1 MEKDFDIEKLE
12 RYIIDNSLTYYI
24 ETYGCQMNAHDSEKI
39 SGILSSLGYSRAQDK
54 DKADLVLFNTCCVR
68 ENAENKI
75 YGNVGKMKQYKK
87 HNEDMI
93 VGVCGCMM
101 QQKGVADDLFRMFP
115 FVELAFGTTNMQ
127 DLPEML
133 YHIIFDKERIK
144 LIEDDKIAAENV
156 PMKRTPPPLSTVN
169 IMQGCNNFCTY
180 CIVPYVRGREHSRR
194 IGDIITEVESLMK
207 DGYREVMLLG
217 QNVNS
222 YGSEFDRV
230 TFPMLLEE
238 VAKTGIDRIR
248 FMTSHPK
255 DATLELFET
264 MARHDNICN
273 QLHLPVQAGS
283 SRVLKAMNRRYT
295 REDYLSLIK
304 TLRSIIPD
312 VVLSSDIMI
321 GFPGET
327 DDEFEETVSLMEEVR
342 YDSAFTFVYSPR
354 KGTPAAEMPDQIPE
368 EIKQKRIMK
377 IVALQNRITYESNL
391 KDVGRSDR
399 VLVEGKS
406 SRDEGFIAG
415 KTDGGKMVNLRG
427 DISLVGQIIPVRI
440 AEAKKTTLVGEIEG
454 R

>member
-1 MEKDFDIEKLE
+1 MTQIFDPEKLE
-12 RYIIDNSLTYYI
+12 RYIIDNALTYYI

-39 SGILSSLGYSRAQDK
+39 SGILSSLGYTRTEEK
-54 DKADLVLFNTCCVR
+54 GKADLVLFNTCCVR

-75 YGNVGKMKQYKK
+75 YGNVGKMKQFKK
-87 HNEDMI
+87 RNAGMI
-93 VGVCGCMM
+93 IGVCGCMM

-133 YHIIFDKERIK
+133 YHIIFDKERTK
-144 LIEDDKIAAENV
+144 RIEDDKVAEENV
-156 PMKRTPPPLSTVN
+156 PMQRNAPPLATVN

-194 IGDIITEVESLMK
+194 IGEIITEVNTLI
-207 DGYREVMLLG
+207 DQGYREVMLLG

-222 YGSEFDRV
+222 YGSEFDNV

-238 VAKTGIDRIR
+238 VARTGIERIR

-255 DATLELFET
+255 DATTELFET
-264 MARHDNICN
+264 MAKHENICN

-295 REDYLSLIK
+295 REDYLSLIGK
-304 TLRSIIPD
+304 LRSIVPD

-327 DDEFEETVSLMEEVR
+327 EEEFEETVSLMEEVR

-354 KGTPAAEMPDQIPE
+354 KGTPAAEMADQIPE
-368 EIKQKRIMK
+368 DIKQKRIMK
-377 IVALQNRITYESNL
+377 IVALQNRITYESNK
-391 KDVGRSDR
+391 KDVGRLDR
-399 VLVEGKS
+399 ILVEGPS

-415 KTDGGKMVNLRG
+415 KTDGGKMVNVRG
-427 DISLVGQIIPVRI
+427 DISLVGKIVPVRI
-440 AEAKKTTLVGEIEG
+440 TEAKKTTLVGEILD

>member
-39 SGILSSLGYSRAQDK
+39 SGILSSIGYSRAQDK

-87 HNEDMI
+87 HNENMVI
-93 VGVCGCMM
+93 GVCGCMM
-101 QQKGVADDLFRMFP
+101 QQKGVADALFRMFP

-133 YHIIFDKERIK
+133 YHIIFDKERMK
-144 LIEDDKIAAENV
+144 LIEDDKIAEENV

-255 DATLELFET
+255 DATVELFET

-295 REDYLSLIK
+295 REDYLSLIR

-321 GFPGET
+321 GFPGEN
-327 DDEFEETVSLMEEVR
+327 S
-342 YDSAFTFVYSPR
+342 
-354 KGTPAAEMPDQIPE
+354 
-368 EIKQKRIMK
+368 KRPYPLWK
-377 IVALQNRITYESNL
+377 R
-391 KDVGRSDR
+391 
-399 VLVEGKS
+399 
-406 SRDEGFIAG
+406 
-415 KTDGGKMVNLRG
+415 
-427 DISLVGQIIPVRI
+427 
-440 AEAKKTTLVGEIEG
+440 
-454 R
+454 